1 MIGVLHVQRCLA
13 IWVLMIL
20 GLGLTGCGTT
30 NAALDATSLYSSG
43 QNQNALDALSEA
55 KSNPKNQHWATLQEV
70 TVALDAS
77 QFDRAA
83 SAVTWVE
90 ARDEVIDERA
100 VVSGAAVGD
109 DLGSALIDER
119 LREWTPSLSERVMYE
134 YAALMVDLLRG
145 DADQARVSSIRIA
158 RSQSLLEERRSM
170 PSTKALRSKREGAE
184 EMAGQIDRE
193 ASYRRAIEVY
203 AGAAEDPR
211 CAAASLLAGWTRLQ
225 LGDGAAR
232 TLLEEA
238 AVLAPEHDAAP
249 RLLEMTPDALSQ
261 TVLVFQEDGL
271 CPTLRP
277 LRFNIHT
284 WQTGVARVALPV
296 PVLRHSQTT
305 GAVVSGLGEP
315 LPVVSDVDALY
326 LAEELDR
333 TPARLLRTATRLLSQ
348 EVATR
353 SVMREVDDQ
362 GSFARGMTRLSA
374 SLLRTVLVDADV
386 RSWDTRPSVI
396 RAGLVTKSPEGT
408 IELQLPEGSRTL
420 KLPPGP
426 NFVRIRTRS
435 GIPTVIQSSP
445 QGLFG
450 VQLEPTKPVQKG
462 TDP

>member
-30 NAALDATSLYSSG
+30 NTALDATSLYSSG

-55 KSNPKNQHWATLQEV
+55 KSNAKNQHWATLQEV

-77 QFDRAA
+77 QFDRAV

-100 VVSGAAVGD
+100 VVSGVEVGE

-119 LREWTPSLSERVMYE
+119 LREWTPSLGERVMYE
-134 YAALMVDLLRG
+134 YTALMVDLLRG

-238 AVLAPEHDAAP
+238 AVLTPEHDVAP
-249 RLLEMTPDALSQ
+249 RLLEMTPNALSQ

-296 PVLRHSQTT
+296 PVLRRSQTT
-305 GAVVSGLGEP
+305 GAVVSGSGEA
-315 LPVVSDVDALY
+315 LSVVSDVDALY

-333 TPARLLRTATRLLSQ
+333 APARLLRTATRLLSQ
-348 EVATR
+348 EAATR

-450 VQLEPTKPVQKG
+450 AQLEPTKPVQKG

>member
-83 SAVTWVE
+83 RAVTWVE

-109 DLGSALIDER
+109 DLGSGLIDER

-184 EMAGQIDRE
+184 EMVGQIDRE

-305 GAVVSGLGEP
+305 GTVVSGLGEP

-348 EVATR
+348 EAATR

-386 RSWDTRPSVI
+386 RSWDARPSVI

>member
-184 EMAGQIDRE
+184 EMVGQIDRE

-284 WQTGVARVALPV
+284 WQTEVARVALPV

-348 EVATR
+348 EAATR

-386 RSWDTRPSVI
+386 RSWDMRPSVI

>member
-1 MIGVLHVQRCLA
+1 MQRCLA

-55 KSNPKNQHWATLQEV
+55 KSNANNQHWATLQEV

-158 RSQSLLEERRSM
+158 RSQSLLEECRSM

-348 EVATR
+348 EAATR

-450 VQLEPTKPVQKG
+450 IQLEPTKPVQKG

>member
-1 MIGVLHVQRCLA
+1 MQRCLA
-13 IWVLMIL
+13 ILVLMIL
-20 GLGLTGCGTT
+20 GQGLTGCGTT

-55 KSNPKNQHWATLQEV
+55 KSNEKNQHWATLQEV

-77 QFDRAA
+77 QLDRAA

-100 VVSGAAVGD
+100 MVSAAAVED
-109 DLGSALIDER
+109 DLGSGLIDER
-119 LREWTPSLSERVMYE
+119 LREWTPSLGERVMYE
-134 YAALMVDLLRG
+134 YTALMVDLLRG

-238 AVLAPEHDAAP
+238 AVLAPEHDVAP

-305 GAVVSGLGEP
+305 GAVVSGSGEA
-315 LPVVSDVDALY
+315 LSVVSDVDALY

-333 TPARLLRTATRLLSQ
+333 APARLLRTATRLLSQ

-450 VQLEPTKPVQKG
+450 AQLEPTKPVQKG

>member
-55 KSNPKNQHWATLQEV
+55 KSNAKNQHWATLQEV

-77 QFDRAA
+77 QFDRAV

-100 VVSGAAVGD
+100 VVSGVEVGE

-119 LREWTPSLSERVMYE
+119 LREWTPSLGERVMYE
-134 YAALMVDLLRG
+134 YTALMVDLLRG

-238 AVLAPEHDAAP
+238 AVLAPEHDVAP

-305 GAVVSGLGEP
+305 GAVVSGSGEA
-315 LPVVSDVDALY
+315 LSVVSDVDALY

-333 TPARLLRTATRLLSQ
+333 APARLLRTATRLLSQ

-408 IELQLPEGSRTL
+408 IELQLPQGSRTL

-450 VQLEPTKPVQKG
+450 AQLEPTKPVQKG

>member
-55 KSNPKNQHWATLQEV
+55 KSNAKNQHWATLQEV

-77 QFDRAA
+77 QFDRAV

-100 VVSGAAVGD
+100 VVSGVEVGE

-119 LREWTPSLSERVMYE
+119 LREWTPSLGERVMYE
-134 YAALMVDLLRG
+134 YTALMVDLLRG

-305 GAVVSGLGEP
+305 GAVVSGSGEA
-315 LPVVSDVDALY
+315 LSVVSDVDALY

-333 TPARLLRTATRLLSQ
+333 APARLLRTATRLLSQ

-374 SLLRTVLVDADV
+374 SLLRTVSVDADV

-450 VQLEPTKPVQKG
+450 AQLEPTKPVQKG

>member
-1 MIGVLHVQRCLA
+1 MIGVLHVQRCLV

-30 NAALDATSLYSSG
+30 NGALDATSLYSSG
-43 QNQNALDALSEA
+43 QNQNALDAYSEA
-55 KSNPKNQHWATLQEV
+55 KSNEKNQHWATLQEV

-83 SAVTWVE
+83 RAVTWVE

-119 LREWTPSLSERVMYE
+119 LREWTPSLGERVMYE
-134 YAALMVDLLRG
+134 CAALMVDLLRG

-158 RSQSLLEERRSM
+158 RSQSLLEERRSK

-348 EVATR
+348 EAATR

-362 GSFARGMTRLSA
+362 GSLARGMTRLSA

>member
-1 MIGVLHVQRCLA
+1 MNGVLHVQRCLA
-13 IWVLMIL
+13 IWILMIL

-30 NAALDATSLYSSG
+30 NTALDATGLYSSG
-43 QNQNALDALSEA
+43 QNQNALAALSEA
-55 KSNPKNQHWATLQEV
+55 KSNAKNRHWATLQEV

-83 SAVTWVE
+83 SAVSWVE

-119 LREWTPSLSERVMYE
+119 LREWTPSLGERVMYE

-158 RSQSLLEERRSM
+158 RSQSLLEERRRM
-170 PSTKALRSKREGAE
+170 PSTRALRSKREGAE

-193 ASYRRAIEVY
+193 ASYQRAIDVY

-232 TLLEEA
+232 GLLEEA
-238 AVLAPEHDAAP
+238 SALSPQHDAAS
-249 RLLEMTPDALSQ
+249 RLMEMTPDALSQ
-261 TVLVFQEDGL
+261 TVLVIQEDGL

-284 WQTGVARVALPV
+284 WQTGVARVALPI
-296 PVLRHSQTT
+296 PVLRKSPAT
-305 GAVVSGLGEP
+305 GAVGTGTGELLQTVSN
-315 LPVVSDVDALY
+315 VDALY

-333 TPARLLRTATRLLSQ
+333 APARLLRTATRLLSQ
-348 EVATR
+348 EAATR
-353 SVMREVDDQ
+353 SIMREVDDQ

-396 RAGLVTKSPEGT
+396 RAGLVTKSVEGT
-408 IELQLPEGSRTL
+408 IELQLPEGLRTL

-445 QGLFG
+445 HGLFG
-450 VQLEPTKPVQKG
+450 AQLEPKKPVQKG

>member
-30 NAALDATSLYSSG
+30 NTALDATSLYSSG

-55 KSNPKNQHWATLQEV
+55 KSNAKNQHWATLQEV

-77 QFDRAA
+77 QFDRAG

-100 VVSGAAVGD
+100 VVSGVEVGE

-119 LREWTPSLSERVMYE
+119 LREWTPSLGERVMYE
-134 YAALMVDLLRG
+134 YTALMVDLLRG

-238 AVLAPEHDAAP
+238 AVLTPEHDVAP
-249 RLLEMTPDALSQ
+249 RLLEMTPNALSQ

-296 PVLRHSQTT
+296 PVLRRSQTT
-305 GAVVSGLGEP
+305 GAVVSGSGEA
-315 LPVVSDVDALY
+315 LSVVSDVDALY

-333 TPARLLRTATRLLSQ
+333 APARLLRTATRLLSQ
-348 EVATR
+348 EAATR

-450 VQLEPTKPVQKG
+450 AQLEPTKPVQKG

>member
-30 NAALDATSLYSSG
+30 NAALDATSFYSSG

-83 SAVTWVE
+83 RAVTWVE

-249 RLLEMTPDALSQ
+249 RLLEMTPDARSQ

-305 GAVVSGLGEP
+305 GAVVSGSGEA
-315 LPVVSDVDALY
+315 LSVVSDVDALY

-333 TPARLLRTATRLLSQ
+333 APARLLRTATRLLSQ

-435 GIPTVIQSSP
+435 GMPTVIQSSP

-450 VQLEPTKPVQKG
+450 AQLEPTKPVQKG

>member
-1 MIGVLHVQRCLA
+1 MNGVLHVQRCHA
-13 IWVLMIL
+13 IWVLTIL

-30 NAALDATSLYSSG
+30 NTALDASSLYTSG
-43 QNQNALDALSEA
+43 QSQSALEALSEA
-55 KSNPKNQHWATLQEV
+55 KSNPKNQQWATLQEV

-83 SAVTWVE
+83 SAVSWVE

-100 VVSGAAVGD
+100 VVSGAEIED
-109 DLGSALIDER
+109 ELGSALIDER
-119 LREWTPSLSERVMYE
+119 LREWTPSLGERVMYE
-134 YAALMVDLLRG
+134 YAALMIDLLRG

-158 RSQSLLEERRSM
+158 RSQTSLEERRSM
-170 PSTKALRSKREGAE
+170 PSTKAFRSKREGAE

-193 ASYRRAIEVY
+193 ASYQRAIEVY
-203 AGAAEDPR
+203 AGAAEDAR
-211 CAAASLLAGWTRLQ
+211 CAAASLLAGWTRFQ
-225 LGDGAAR
+225 LGDAAAR
-232 TLLEEA
+232 SLLEEA
-238 AVLAPEHDAAP
+238 AALAPEHDAAS
-249 RLLEMTPDALSQ
+249 RLLKMTPETRSQ

-277 LRFNIHT
+277 FRFNIHT
-284 WQTGVARVALPV
+284 WQTGVARVALPI
-296 PVLRHSQTT
+296 PVLRKSQRT
-305 GAVVSGLGEP
+305 GAVAIGSGEL
-315 LPVVSDVDALY
+315 LQTVSDVDALY
-326 LAEELDR
+326 LAEELHR
-333 TPARLLRTATRLLSQ
+333 APARLLRTATRLLSQ

-362 GSFARGMTRLSA
+362 GPLARGMSRLSA

-396 RAGLVTKSPEGT
+396 RAGLVRKSPEGT

-435 GIPTVIQSSP
+435 GIPTVVQSSP
-445 QGLFG
+445 YGLFG
-450 VQLEPTKPVQKG
+450 AQLEPTNPVQEG
-462 TDP
+462 IDP

>member
-1 MIGVLHVQRCLA
+1 MNGVIHVHHRLTS
-13 IWVLMIL
+13 WMLTVLGVAL
-20 GLGLTGCGTT
+20 VGCGTT
-30 NAALDATSLYSSG
+30 NPALDATNFYSSG
-43 QNQNALDALSEA
+43 QNQSALEALSEA
-55 KSNPKNQHWATLQEV
+55 KSSAKNHHWATLQEV

-77 QFDRAA
+77 EFDRAA

-100 VVSGAAVGD
+100 VVSGAAVED

-119 LREWTPSLSERVMYE
+119 LREWSPSLGERVMYE

-158 RSQSLLEERRSM
+158 RSQSLLEERQRM

-238 AVLAPEHDAAP
+238 SALAPQHEVAS
-249 RLLEMTPDALSQ
+249 RLLEMTPKALSQ

-277 LRFNIHT
+277 FRFNIHT
-284 WQTGVARVALPV
+284 WQTGLARVALPI
-296 PVLRHSQTT
+296 PVLRNSQTT
-305 GAVVSGLGEP
+305 GAVASSSGETLQIVSN
-315 LPVVSDVDALY
+315 VDALY
-326 LAEELDR
+326 LAEELHR
-333 TPARLLRTATRLLSQ
+333 APARLLRTATRLLSQ
-348 EVATR
+348 EAATR

-386 RSWDTRPSVI
+386 RSWDTRPSLI
-396 RAGLVTKSPEGT
+396 RAGLITKSLEGT
-408 IELQLPEGSRTL
+408 IELQLPEGPRTL
-420 KLPPGP
+420 ELPSGP
-426 NFVRIRTRS
+426 NFVRIRTRA
-435 GIPTVIQSSP
+435 GIPTVIQTSP
-445 QGLFG
+445 YGLFG
-450 VQLEPTKPVQKG
+450 PQLEPMNPVQKG

>member
-1 MIGVLHVQRCLA
+1 MIGVLHVQRSLA

-55 KSNPKNQHWATLQEV
+55 KSNAKNQHWATLQEV
-70 TVALDAS
+70 TVALDAGR
-77 QFDRAA
+77 FDRAA

-100 VVSGAAVGD
+100 VVSGAAVED
-109 DLGSALIDER
+109 DLGSGLIDER
-119 LREWTPSLSERVMYE
+119 LREWAPSLGERVMYE
-134 YAALMVDLLRG
+134 YAALMIDLLRG

-184 EMAGQIDRE
+184 EIAGQIDQE

-225 LGDGAAR
+225 LGDAAAR

-238 AVLAPEHDAAP
+238 AALAPGHDAAP
-249 RLLEMTPDALSQ
+249 RLLEMTPDARSQ

-277 LRFNIHT
+277 FRFNIHT
-284 WQTGVARVALPV
+284 WRTGVARVALPI
-296 PVLRHSQTT
+296 PVLRNSQASS
-305 GAVVSGLGEP
+305 AVASGSGES
-315 LPVVSDVDALY
+315 LQILSDVDALY

-333 TPARLLRTATRLLSQ
+333 APARLLRTATRLLSQ

-435 GIPTVIQSSP
+435 GIPTVVQSSP
-445 QGLFG
+445 YGLFG
-450 VQLEPTKPVQKG
+450 AQLEPTKPVQKG

>member
-1 MIGVLHVQRCLA
+1 MNGVLHVQRRLA

-30 NAALDATSLYSSG
+30 NTALDATSLYSSG
-43 QNQNALDALSEA
+43 QNQSALEALSEA
-55 KSNPKNQHWATLQEV
+55 KSNAKNQHWATLQEV

-100 VVSGAAVGD
+100 VVSGAAVED

-119 LREWTPSLSERVMYE
+119 LREWAPSLGERVMYE

-158 RSQSLLEERRSM
+158 RSQSLLEERRRM

-203 AGAAEDPR
+203 AGAAKDPR

-232 TLLEEA
+232 GLLEEA
-238 AVLAPEHDAAP
+238 SALAPQHDAAL
-249 RLLEMTPDALSQ
+249 RLMEMTPDALSQ
-261 TVLVFQEDGL
+261 TVLVIQEDGL

-284 WQTGVARVALPV
+284 WQTGVARVALPI
-296 PVLRHSQTT
+296 PVLRKSQAT
-305 GAVVSGLGEP
+305 GAVASGLGE
-315 LPVVSDVDALY
+315 LLQTVSDVDALY
-326 LAEELDR
+326 LGEELDR
-333 TPARLLRTATRLLSQ
+333 APARLLRTATRLLSQ
-348 EVATR
+348 EAATR
-353 SVMREVDDQ
+353 SIMREVDDQ

-420 KLPPGP
+420 ELAPGP
-426 NFVRIRTRS
+426 NFLRIRTRS
-435 GIPTVIQSSP
+435 GIPTVIQASP
-445 QGLFG
+445 HGLFG
-450 VQLEPTKPVQKG
+450 AQLEPTKPVQKG

>member
-55 KSNPKNQHWATLQEV
+55 KSNAKNQHWATLQEV

-100 VVSGAAVGD
+100 VVSGAAVED

-119 LREWTPSLSERVMYE
+119 LREWTPSLGERVMYE
-134 YAALMVDLLRG
+134 YTALMVDLLRG

-238 AVLAPEHDAAP
+238 AVLAPEHDVAP

-305 GAVVSGLGEP
+305 GAVVSGSGEA
-315 LPVVSDVDALY
+315 LSVVSDVDALY

-333 TPARLLRTATRLLSQ
+333 APARLLRTATRLLSQ

-408 IELQLPEGSRTL
+408 IELQLPQGSRTL

-450 VQLEPTKPVQKG
+450 AQLEPTKPVQKG

>member
-1 MIGVLHVQRCLA
+1 
-13 IWVLMIL
+13 
-20 GLGLTGCGTT
+20 
-30 NAALDATSLYSSG
+30 
-43 QNQNALDALSEA
+43 
-55 KSNPKNQHWATLQEV
+55 
-70 TVALDAS
+70 
-77 QFDRAA
+77 
-83 SAVTWVE
+83 
-90 ARDEVIDERA
+90 
-100 VVSGAAVGD
+100 
-109 DLGSALIDER
+109 
-119 LREWTPSLSERVMYE
+119 
-134 YAALMVDLLRG
+134 
-145 DADQARVSSIRIA
+145 
-158 RSQSLLEERRSM
+158 M

-238 AVLAPEHDAAP
+238 AVLAPEHDVAS
-249 RLLEMTPDALSQ
+249 RLLEMTPDALSK

-305 GAVVSGLGEP
+305 GAVVSGSGEA
-315 LPVVSDVDALY
+315 LSVVSDVDALY

-333 TPARLLRTATRLLSQ
+333 APARLLRTATRLLSQ

-450 VQLEPTKPVQKG
+450 AQLEPTKPVQKG

>member
-1 MIGVLHVQRCLA
+1 
-13 IWVLMIL
+13 
-20 GLGLTGCGTT
+20 
-30 NAALDATSLYSSG
+30 
-43 QNQNALDALSEA
+43 
-55 KSNPKNQHWATLQEV
+55 
-70 TVALDAS
+70 
-77 QFDRAA
+77 
-83 SAVTWVE
+83 
-90 ARDEVIDERA
+90 VIDERA

-109 DLGSALIDER
+109 DLGSGLIDER

-305 GAVVSGLGEP
+305 GTVVSGLGEP

-333 TPARLLRTATRLLSQ
+333 APARLLRTATRLLSQ
-348 EVATR
+348 EAATR

-450 VQLEPTKPVQKG
+450 AQLEPTKPVQKG

>member
-184 EMAGQIDRE
+184 EMVGQIDRE

-348 EVATR
+348 EAATR